1 MIQKIKIIKT
11 LIIIFSLSLSFSAN
25 AQTVEEIIK
34 GRKAM
39 FSENYQNAKKI
50 SILLKSKRIE
60 EAKPLMKKIS
70 DNYIKLLDYFPEN
83 AKEGFK
89 TGALPSIWENKDE
102 FNALM
107 KKASDDMIKLAKAID
122 TAEDLRENVYVRE
135 SLETSQL
142 SAKSGT
148 RFRSVSKETNPPKIS
163 TTMAADVVSEVRCG
177 SKVGGSAHNLLN
189 TPPASISEPTDA
201 SAIVLISDFSLGT
214 EEDIGDVDSDEEMAP
229 S

>member
-1 MIQKIKIIKT
+1 MIHKIKIIKT
-11 LIIIFSLSLSFSAN
+11 LIIIFSLSISFSAN

-50 SILLKSKRIE
+50 SILLKSKKIE

-83 AKEGFK
+83 TKEGFK
-89 TGALPSIWENKDE
+89 TEALPTIWENKNE

-122 TAEDLRENVYVRE
+122 TAEDLRAAQKELMWSNC
-135 SLETSQL
+135 
-142 SAKSGT
+142 SACHSK
-148 RFRSVSKETNPPKIS
+148 FR
-163 TTMAADVVSEVRCG
+163 
-177 SKVGGSAHNLLN
+177 
-189 TPPASISEPTDA
+189 
-201 SAIVLISDFSLGT
+201 
-214 EEDIGDVDSDEEMAP
+214 AP
-229 S
+229 H

>member
-11 LIIIFSLSLSFSAN
+11 LIIIFSLCFSFTAY

-50 SILLKSKRIE
+50 SILLKSKKIE

-83 AKEGFK
+83 TKEGFK
-89 TGALPSIWENKDE
+89 TEALPSIWENKDE

-107 KKASDDMIKLAKAID
+107 KKASDDMIKLAKAIE
-122 TAEDLRENVYVRE
+122 TAEDLRAAQKELMWSNCTACH
-135 SLETSQL
+135 S
-142 SAKSGT
+142 
-148 RFRSVSKETNPPKIS
+148 RFR
-163 TTMAADVVSEVRCG
+163 
-177 SKVGGSAHNLLN
+177 
-189 TPPASISEPTDA
+189 
-201 SAIVLISDFSLGT
+201 
-214 EEDIGDVDSDEEMAP
+214 AP
-229 S
+229 H

>member
-11 LIIIFSLSLSFSAN
+11 LIIIFSLCFPFTAN
-25 AQTVEEIIK
+25 SQTVEEIIK

-50 SILLKSKRIE
+50 SILLKSKKIE

-83 AKEGFK
+83 TKEGFK
-89 TGALPSIWENKDE
+89 TEALPTIWENKDE

-122 TAEDLRENVYVRE
+122 TAEDLRAAQKELMWSNC
-135 SLETSQL
+135 
-142 SAKSGT
+142 SACHSK
-148 RFRSVSKETNPPKIS
+148 FR
-163 TTMAADVVSEVRCG
+163 
-177 SKVGGSAHNLLN
+177 
-189 TPPASISEPTDA
+189 
-201 SAIVLISDFSLGT
+201 
-214 EEDIGDVDSDEEMAP
+214 AP
-229 S
+229 H

>member
-1 MIQKIKIIKT
+1 MKKKIKIIQT
-11 LIIIFSLSLSFSAN
+11 IIFIFSISFPFSAN
-25 AQTVEEIIK
+25 AMTVEEIIK

-107 KKASDDMIKLAKAID
+107 KKASDDMIKLAKAIE
-122 TAEDLRENVYVRE
+122 TAEDLRAAQKELMWSNC
-135 SLETSQL
+135 
-142 SAKSGT
+142 SACHSK
-148 RFRSVSKETNPPKIS
+148 FR
-163 TTMAADVVSEVRCG
+163 
-177 SKVGGSAHNLLN
+177 
-189 TPPASISEPTDA
+189 
-201 SAIVLISDFSLGT
+201 
-214 EEDIGDVDSDEEMAP
+214 AP
-229 S
+229 H

>member
-11 LIIIFSLSLSFSAN
+11 LIIIFSLCFHFTAN

-50 SILLKSKRIE
+50 SILLKSKKIE

-83 AKEGFK
+83 TKKGFK
-89 TGALPSIWENKDE
+89 TEALPTIWENKDE

-122 TAEDLRENVYVRE
+122 TAEDLRVAQKELMWSNC
-135 SLETSQL
+135 
-142 SAKSGT
+142 SACHSK
-148 RFRSVSKETNPPKIS
+148 FR
-163 TTMAADVVSEVRCG
+163 
-177 SKVGGSAHNLLN
+177 
-189 TPPASISEPTDA
+189 
-201 SAIVLISDFSLGT
+201 
-214 EEDIGDVDSDEEMAP
+214 AP
-229 S
+229 H

>member
-11 LIIIFSLSLSFSAN
+11 LIIIYSLFFPFTAN

-50 SILLKSKRIE
+50 SILLKSKKIE

-83 AKEGFK
+83 TKEGFK
-89 TGALPSIWENKDE
+89 TEALPTIWENKDE

-107 KKASDDMIKLAKAID
+107 KKASDEMIKLAKAID
-122 TAEDLRENVYVRE
+122 TAEDLRAAQKELMWSNC
-135 SLETSQL
+135 
-142 SAKSGT
+142 SACHSK
-148 RFRSVSKETNPPKIS
+148 FR
-163 TTMAADVVSEVRCG
+163 
-177 SKVGGSAHNLLN
+177 
-189 TPPASISEPTDA
+189 
-201 SAIVLISDFSLGT
+201 
-214 EEDIGDVDSDEEMAP
+214 AP
-229 S
+229 H

>member
-1 MIQKIKIIKT
+1 MIEKIKIIKT
-11 LIIIFSLSLSFSAN
+11 IIIIFSLSFSFSAN
-25 AQTVEEIIK
+25 AQNVEEIIK

-83 AKEGFK
+83 TKEGFK

-107 KKASDDMIKLAKAID
+107 QKASDDMIKLAKAID
-122 TAEDLRENVYVRE
+122 TAEDLRAAQKELMWSNCTACH
-135 SLETSQL
+135 S
-142 SAKSGT
+142 
-148 RFRSVSKETNPPKIS
+148 RFR
-163 TTMAADVVSEVRCG
+163 
-177 SKVGGSAHNLLN
+177 
-189 TPPASISEPTDA
+189 
-201 SAIVLISDFSLGT
+201 
-214 EEDIGDVDSDEEMAP
+214 AP
-229 S
+229 H

>member
-39 FSENYQNAKKI
+39 FSENYQNGKKI
-50 SILLKSKRIE
+50 SILLKSNKIE

-83 AKEGFK
+83 TKEGFK
-89 TGALPSIWENKDE
+89 TEALPSIWENKDE

-107 KKASDDMIKLAKAID
+107 QKASDDMIKLAKAID
-122 TAEDLRENVYVRE
+122 TAEDLRAVQKELMWGNC
-135 SLETSQL
+135 SSCHN
-142 SAKSGT
+142 
-148 RFRSVSKETNPPKIS
+148 RFR
-163 TTMAADVVSEVRCG
+163 
-177 SKVGGSAHNLLN
+177 
-189 TPPASISEPTDA
+189 
-201 SAIVLISDFSLGT
+201 
-214 EEDIGDVDSDEEMAP
+214 AP
-229 S
+229 H